1 MSVHLFWVISSNGN
15 EISNREKNDMLGS
28 RLILNRG
35 PVG

>member
-1 MSVHLFWVISSNGN
+1 MNVHLFWVISSNGN

-28 RLILNRG
+28 RLILDRS